1 MTVAWGNCFE
11 FIKTTSINAMTP
23 QSNPSQLTPSVD
35 RRSFIRSFSGLSAV
49 AAGATGLSLTPST
62 ATAVE
67 IESLSK
73 LKRRALAHALRDEA
87 ADYQLKQR
95 IQTHPANSD
104 DTIYPNF
111 IGSFTKAL
119 PHNALGEV
127 IPMAYHAMRTALSNG
142 TQASFNAIPL
152 GGTVKL
158 ANPQAA
164 YSYTLEGA
172 DSHVHGM
179 PAAPALNSAWC
190 AGEMTEVYWRA
201 WTRDI
206 AFTDYGSNIN
216 IAAAAQDLS
225 LLSDFRGPKSFGSVT
240 TETLF
245 RGPTAGDL
253 AGPMISQFLYKDI
266 PFGATKIVQRYRS
279 TVSWE
284 NHMTNFGHWLAV
296 QNGAAAPTVASFDPT
311 PRYIANGRDLAEYV
325 HVDFSYQAF
334 LSAALILLGFG
345 GAALDD
351 DNPYKSIANQGG
363 FATFGGPM
371 ILDLVA
377 RAGIAG
383 LKAAWYQKWLVHRR
397 LRPEAYAGLVHIH
410 VTGAKAYPLHAD
422 VLNSAVL
429 PLIQDVYGNSLLPM
443 AYPEGAPTHPA
454 YPGGHSVI
462 AGACVT
468 ILKAFFKESFVIASP
483 VQADANGLNLVP
495 YAGTLTVG
503 AELDKLASNLSFG
516 RDTGGVHWRSDG
528 VEGMKLGEEVA
539 IQMLRDHKLLN
550 NESFSGFRFTR
561 FDGTT
566 FVI

>member
-1 MTVAWGNCFE
+1 
-11 FIKTTSINAMTP
+11 MTP
-23 QSNPSQLTPSVD
+23 QSDPSQLPPSSD

-49 AAGATGLSLTPST
+49 AAGATGLHLTPST
-62 ATAVE
+62 ASAVE
-67 IESLSK
+67 IGPLRGSERST
-73 LKRRALAHALRDEA
+73 LAHALRDEA
-87 ADYQLKQR
+87 ADKQLKQPA
-95 IQTHPANSD
+95 QSHPTSPD
-104 DTIYPNF
+104 DSIYPNF

-127 IPMAYHAMRTALSNG
+127 IPTAYHAMRTAISYG

-164 YSYTLEGA
+164 YSYTLEGSDA
-172 DSHVHGM
+172 YVQGM
-179 PAAPALNSAWC
+179 LAAPSLNSAWC
-190 AGEMTEVYWRA
+190 AGEMTELYWRA

-206 AFTDYGSNIN
+206 PFTDYGINNN

-225 LLSDFRGPKSFGSVT
+225 ALSNFRAPKSVGSVT
-240 TETLF
+240 AETIF

-253 AGPMISQFLYKDI
+253 IGPMISQFLYKDI

-279 TVSWE
+279 PTSWV
-284 NHMTNFGHWLAV
+284 NHMTTFADWLAV
-296 QNGAAAPTVASFDPT
+296 QNGAAAPTLASFDPT

-345 GAALDD
+345 GGALDD
-351 DNPYKSIANQGG
+351 NNPYKSSTNQAG
-363 FATFGGPM
+363 FITFGGPM

-397 LRPEAYAGLVHIH
+397 LRPEAYGGLVHNH

-429 PLIQDVYGNSLLPM
+429 PLIQSVYGSSLLPL
-443 AYPEGAPTHPA
+443 AYPEGCPTHPA
-454 YPGGHSVI
+454 YPAGHATI

-468 ILKAFFKESFVIASP
+468 VLKAFFKESFVIASP
-483 VQADANGLNLVP
+483 VQADADGLNLVP
-495 YAGTLTVG
+495 YAGTLTIG
-503 AELDKLASNLSFG
+503 GELDKLASNISLG
-516 RDTGGVHWRSDG
+516 RDAAGVHWRSDG
-528 VEGMKLGEEVA
+528 VEGMKLGEDVA
-539 IQMLRDHKLLN
+539 IQLLRDHKLLN
-550 NESFSGFRFTR
+550 NESFTGFRFNR
-561 FDGTT
+561 FDGTAV
-566 FVI
+566 VI

>member
-1 MTVAWGNCFE
+1 
-11 FIKTTSINAMTP
+11 MTP
-23 QSNPSQLTPSVD
+23 LPDPFHLTPSVD

-49 AAGATGLSLTPST
+49 AAGATGLSFTPST
-62 ATAVE
+62 ASAIPIGPLRGSERST
-67 IESLSK
+67 
-73 LKRRALAHALRDEA
+73 LAHSLRDDA
-87 ADYQLKQR
+87 ADKQLKQHV
-95 IQTHPANSD
+95 QSHPTNSD

-127 IPMAYHAMRTALSNG
+127 IPTAYNALRMALSNG

-152 GGTVKL
+152 GGTVRL

-206 AFTDYGSNIN
+206 PFTDYGSNNN

-225 LLSDFRGPKSFGSVT
+225 SLSNFRGPKSVGSVT
-240 TETLF
+240 AGTLF

-253 AGPMISQFLYKDI
+253 TGPMISQFLYKDI
-266 PFGATKIVQRYRS
+266 PYGATKIVQRYRS
-279 TVSWE
+279 PVSWE
-284 NHMTNFGHWLAV
+284 NHMTTFAHWLAV
-296 QNGAAAPTVASFDPT
+296 QNGSAAPSVLSFDPT
-311 PRYIANGRDLAEYV
+311 PRYIANGRDLGEYV

-345 GAALDD
+345 AGALDD
-351 DNPYKSIANQGG
+351 NNPYKSITNQGG
-363 FATFGGPM
+363 FTTFGGPM

-397 LRPEAYAGLVHIH
+397 LRPEAYAGLVHNH
-410 VTGAKAYPLHAD
+410 VTGAKAYPLHSE

-429 PLIQDVYGNSLLPM
+429 PLIQSVYGTSLLPM
-443 AYPEGAPTHPA
+443 AYPEGCPTHPA
-454 YPGGHSVI
+454 YPGGHAMI

-468 ILKAFFKESFVIASP
+468 VLKAFFKESFVIASP

-495 YAGTLTVG
+495 YAGVLTVG
-503 AELDKLASNLSFG
+503 GELDKLASNMSLG
-516 RDTGGVHWRSDG
+516 RDTAGVHWRSDG
-528 VEGMKLGEEVA
+528 VEGMKLGEDVA

-550 NESFSGFRFTR
+550 NESFTGFRFTR

-566 FVI
+566 VVI

>member
-1 MTVAWGNCFE
+1 
-11 FIKTTSINAMTP
+11 MTP
-23 QSNPSQLTPSVD
+23 PSSPSHLTPSVD
-35 RRSFIRSFSGLSAV
+35 RRSFIRSLSGLSAV
-49 AAGATGLSLTPST
+49 AAGATSLTPST
-62 ATAVE
+62 AAAVE
-67 IESLSK
+67 IQPLEWK
-73 LKRRALAHALRDEA
+73 LRSALAHALRDEA
-87 ADYQLKQR
+87 ADYQLKRMVQS
-95 IQTHPANSD
+95 HPTNSD

-127 IPMAYHAMRTALSNG
+127 IPTAYQSLRSALRSG

-158 ANPQAA
+158 ANPQGAYA
-164 YSYTLEGA
+164 YSLEGA
-172 DSHVHGM
+172 DSHVYGM
-179 PAAPALNSAWC
+179 PAAPALSSAWC

-206 AFTDYGSNIN
+206 PFTDYGSNNN

-225 LLSDFRGPKSFGSVT
+225 ALSDFRGPKSFGSVT
-240 TETLF
+240 AETLF
-245 RGPTAGDL
+245 RGPTAGDRT
-253 AGPMISQFLYKDI
+253 GPMISQFLYKDI
-266 PFGATKIVQRYRS
+266 PYGATKIVQRYRS
-279 TVSWE
+279 PISWE
-284 NHMTNFGHWLAV
+284 NHMTTFAHWLAV
-296 QNGAAAPTVASFDPT
+296 QNGSAAPSVLSFDPT

-345 GAALDD
+345 AGALDD
-351 DNPYKSIANQGG
+351 NNPYKTITNQGG
-363 FATFGGPM
+363 FTTFGGPM
-371 ILDLVA
+371 ILDLVT

-397 LRPEAYAGLVHIH
+397 LRPEAYAGLVHNH
-410 VTGAKAYPLHAD
+410 VTGSKAYPLHAD

-429 PLIQDVYGNSLLPM
+429 PLIQDVYGTSLLPM

-468 ILKAFFKESFVIASP
+468 VLKAFFKESFVIASP
-483 VQADANGLNLVP
+483 VQADVNGLNLVP
-495 YAGTLTVG
+495 YVGALTVG
-503 AELDKLASNLSFG
+503 GELDKLASNLSFG

-528 VEGMKLGEEVA
+528 VEGMELGEEVG
-539 IQMLRDHKLLN
+539 IQMLREHKLLN
-550 NESFSGFRFTR
+550 NESFTGFSFTR
-561 FDGTT
+561 FDGRTV
-566 FVI
+566 VI